1 MRKTLQQLPS
11 KFPANSQQF
20 SRNFPLF
27 PQGIQYSSRRRTRK
41 QNFRRGS
48 ACACSIMKLV
58 LSAAALLST
67 VGIASAQTVHPCVGD
82 AIKRAT
88 SSLAVVFA
96 NATLFHV
103 PSQELPRVLG
113 ASAFSAK
120 DYLSDFPPWSNPE
133 NRLVTVLFCCNPL
146 RLVWKTD
153 LATNWQFKIQN
164 ARAIL
169 RSSREI
175 VQ

>member
-1 MRKTLQQLPS
+1 MWVEAADLLTVLYR
-11 KFPANSQQF
+11 
-20 SRNFPLF
+20 
-27 PQGIQYSSRRRTRK
+27 
-41 QNFRRGS
+41 
-48 ACACSIMKLV
+48 LV
-58 LSAAALLST
+58 GMHLDSE
-67 VGIASAQTVHPCVGD
+67 V
-82 AIKRAT
+82 
-88 SSLAVVFA
+88 LAVETRSRVRQRHA
-96 NATLFHV
+96 V
-103 PSQELPRVLG
+103 SCPEPRV
-113 ASAFSAK
+113 AARARRKRAFSAK

-153 LATNWQFKIQN
+153 PATNWQFKIQN